1 MGGVSN
7 INKVKGPSKERSRR
21 IAKSIKRG
29 NKQSSLITTNRV
41 ITKKKQKKIEKALK
55 HEKKYLA
62 AKGLID
68 YEEEMKD
75 VVLPEPGKQ
84 RVITACIPSD
94 EILAA
99 AASGSGTILGGP
111 Q

>member
-1 MGGVSN
+1 MGGVCN

-21 IAKSIKRG
+21 IAKSIKKG
-29 NKQSSLITTNRV
+29 NRQPAVITTNRV

-55 HEKKYLA
+55 YKYLA
-62 AKGLID
+62 SKGLID

-75 VVLPEPGKQ
+75 VVLPDPGKQ

-99 AASGSGTILGGP
+99 AASGPGTTLGGP